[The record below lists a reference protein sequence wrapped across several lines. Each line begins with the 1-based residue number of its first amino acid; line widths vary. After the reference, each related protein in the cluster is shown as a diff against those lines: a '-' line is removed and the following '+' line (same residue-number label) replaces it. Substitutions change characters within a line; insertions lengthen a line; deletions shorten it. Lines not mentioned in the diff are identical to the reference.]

1 MQTLKI
7 KVTETE
13 VTVTGQS
20 GKLTAE
26 NVNQIQ
32 CSFDLPEAFD
42 DLIVR
47 AAFNGRFVTVE
58 QGACFAPPLQEGTC
72 RLGVYGYTMEG
83 DMLKLRVSPS
93 PCCFYVYAGS
103 YREADVQTDRPAPT
117 ELEAHYNRIKELVD
131 AGLLR
136 GEPGQNYEL
145 TDEDKKEIAELVE
158 IPDGSVTSEKLAASA
173 VKNEQL
179 SMYAVTESKLKDS
192 AVTGNKIA
200 WNTITGQHIKDG
212 AVSAADIGN
221 NAIYTRHVNDGAV
234 TKEKLSE
241 SVQEQLNRLT
251 KQTFQLLQDDVLEQ
265 EVAAVQIDGLND
277 LKEGLIL
284 IEGKGIADS
293 SYTACN
299 LFLGYAEAL
308 IQSGTVAG
316 VNSVFHSSDKVNAF
330 YFLSLGE
337 YMLTY
342 SYCLNADGQLLS
354 GTNGLPKLAAVQTV
368 AVRPFNTTKVLG
380 TGTRFRLWGR
390 SER

>member
-1 MQTLKI
+1 MD
-7 KVTETE
+7 KVSIQIPDTE
-13 VTVTGQS
+13 V
-20 GKLTAE
+20 
-26 NVNQIQ
+26 
-32 CSFDLPEAFD
+32 
-42 DLIVR
+42 R
-47 AAFNGRFVTVE
+47 
-58 QGACFAPPLQEGTC
+58 PLQADAK
-72 RLGVYGYTMEG
+72 VYRGHSAYELAVQAGYTG
-83 DMLKLRVSPS
+83 
-93 PCCFYVYAGS
+93 
-103 YREADVQTDRPAPT
+103 T
-117 ELEAHYNRIKELVD
+117 LEAWLKSLK
-131 AGLLR
+131 

-179 SMYAVTESKLKDS
+179 SMYAVTESKLKDG

-200 WNTITGQHIKDG
+200 WNAITGQHIKDG

-337 YMLTY
+337 HMLTY
-342 SYCLNADGQLLS
+342 SYYLNADGQLLS